1 MRVENL
7 ETLDKKYSIVYA
19 DPPWIQKKGGK
30 KNVRPNSSGGELDY
44 PTLSMNEIEEIL
56 RKVKTNS
63 KHNFFVWTIEKYLL
77 KTEEMMKSMGYKV
90 HARIIWNKVT
100 GMPTAFTVRYQH
112 EYLLWCYKKSKI
124 LMPVKEEQGKWGDVF
139 TEQVKR
145 HSQKPEHAYEMIEAM
160 FPDVEKI
167 ELFARNT
174 RNGWDCWGNEV

>member
-7 ETLDKKYSIVYA
+7 ETLDKQYGIVYA

-30 KNVRPNSSGGELDY
+30 KNVRPNSSGGELEY
-44 PTLSMNEIEEIL
+44 PTLTMGEIEAIL

-112 EYLLWCYKKSKI
+112 EYLLWCYKKK
-124 LMPVKEEQGKWGDVF
+124 
-139 TEQVKR
+139 
-145 HSQKPEHAYEMIEAM
+145 
-160 FPDVEKI
+160 
-167 ELFARNT
+167 
-174 RNGWDCWGNEV
+174 

>member
-1 MRVENL
+1 MDTEKRRKEKRQTEL
-7 ETLDKKYSIVYA
+7 K
-19 DPPWIQKKGGK
+19 
-30 KNVRPNSSGGELDY
+30 RGELEY
-44 PTLSMNEIEEIL
+44 PTLMMGEIEAIL

-63 KHNFFVWTIEKYLL
+63 KHNFFVWTIEKYLP

-112 EYLLWCYKKSKI
+112 EYLLWCYKKGNI
-124 LMPVKEEQGKWGDVF
+124 LMPIKKEQGKWGDVF
-139 TEQVKR
+139 TEQVRR

-160 FPDVEKI
+160 FPNVEKI